1 MWVQIWRVRLLNAHL
16 LVDDVGPDLEGST
29 AGEGRDVVDMVLSG
43 KNTYIKYEH
52 ERQDWHR
59 ESHKAELVKH

>member
-1 MWVQIWRVRLLNAHL
+1 MLFVAGCALHPTWASVRDTVLNAHL

-43 KNTYIKYEH
+43 KNTYINRH
-52 ERQDWHR
+52 
-59 ESHKAELVKH
+59 